1 MSVRPLALLCAA
13 LLTLPA
19 AAFADTTPTDTA
31 PAAPATAPA
40 EDEAARIDRLK
51 AEGAALRAEAEATYQ
66 ATEPGCYERFLVN
79 RCIDDAKH
87 QRLETIKRARALEAE
102 ARRLELAARQR
113 AAAAETRTTTD
124 APLNPASPSPAGD
137 AQIVPP
143 PEAERLRADREA
155 ASERAEAA
163 ARAERAAQDAER
175 ARARRAA
182 EAEAAARAEQAARD
196 RARYEER
203 IREFEEKKARDA
215 SGR

>member
-31 PAAPATAPA
+31 TSAPA
-40 EDEAARIDRLK
+40 EDEAARIERLK
-51 AEGAALRAEAEATYQ
+51 AEGAALRAEAKATYA

-79 RCIDDAKH
+79 RCIDEAKH
-87 QRLETIKRARALEAE
+87 QRLETIKRARAVEAE

-113 AAAAETRTTTD
+113 AAAEASRTTTD
-124 APLNPASPSPAGD
+124 APQTAAQPSPSGD
-137 AQIVPP
+137 AEIVPP
-143 PEAERLRADREA
+143 PEAERLHAEREA
-155 ASERAEAA
+155 AAQRAEAA
-163 ARAERAAQDAER
+163 ARAERAAKDAER